1 MIKRR
6 SHTTTDERQF
16 LDEIG
21 TYSEESSF
29 AKSLGK
35 IKILENYIVAMDK
48 RNKWGDI
55 DRDEVLTHAVKVLRK
70 FRRGA

>member
-6 SHTTTDERQF
+6 SHTTTDEMHF

-70 FRRGA
+70 FRRGS